1 MWDCRDAV
9 SELAAMHGILPIA
22 IKAAERLEIDQ
33 EEAAEWKEFLRKL
46 APMPVSTEP
55 EALTTGE
62 EQEECWA
69 SARSQARKG
78 NASHEHVSDPL
89 ILYDLCTPETENE
102 EICRLG
108 QNTLAMTMR
117 HFGYG
122 REVKVNTLDM
132 CVDAVARCCQPEA
145 MEEFVG
151 AMHDLK
157 DYERDFTDLEA
168 CAQTKIL
175 ANRMTLREGPQAP
188 DVQRLGHITSSMAN
202 AVCQG
207 YPKAPGEDPVLYL
220 FSSLPSGWNAHIRVN
235 TEHGY
240 LAEAV
245 AEDGICSWIR
255 LIGSTDKMVLRNPW
269 GERQVK
275 IAYEQ
280 TEEIQQGKYLTIS
293 GSCRICAV

>member
-1 MWDCRDAV
+1 
-9 SELAAMHGILPIA
+9 
-22 IKAAERLEIDQ
+22 
-33 EEAAEWKEFLRKL
+33 
-46 APMPVSTEP
+46 
-55 EALTTGE
+55 
-62 EQEECWA
+62 
-69 SARSQARKG
+69 
-78 NASHEHVSDPL
+78 
-89 ILYDLCTPETENE
+89 
-102 EICRLG
+102 
-108 QNTLAMTMR
+108 
-117 HFGYG
+117 
-122 REVKVNTLDM
+122 
-132 CVDAVARCCQPEA
+132 
-145 MEEFVG
+145 
-151 AMHDLK
+151 
-157 DYERDFTDLEA
+157 
-168 CAQTKIL
+168 
-175 ANRMTLREGPQAP
+175 
-188 DVQRLGHITSSMAN
+188 MAN

-220 FSSLPSGWNAHIRVN
+220 FSSLPSGWNAHIRLN